1 MSSTDESAGMAD
13 TDINSTDP
21 DGTNVPGHD
30 DSGSAAAQGSGDDAD
45 RGNLDGSNPVAE
57 PRDRSLDQAGSE
69 GGGNGSFDDGAFIGR
84 GVNTLAAFGADK
96 LRLSDSGVVYVVANL
111 NDGAGNDLN
120 SSEGGGNGSFDE
132 AAPESNGAESDAVDA
147 GQDNGL
153 NE

>member
-30 DSGSAAAQGSGDDAD
+30 DSDSAATQGSGDDAD

-57 PRDRSLDQAGSE
+57 PRDRSLDQAG
-69 GGGNGSFDDGAFIGR
+69 
-84 GVNTLAAFGADK
+84 
-96 LRLSDSGVVYVVANL
+96 
-111 NDGAGNDLN
+111 
-120 SSEGGGNGSFDE
+120 GNGSFDE
-132 AAPESNGAESDAVDA
+132 AAPEANGAESDAVDA

-153 NE
+153 TE

>member
-30 DSGSAAAQGSGDDAD
+30 DSGSAATQGSGDDAD

-57 PRDRSLDQAGSE
+57 PRDRSLDQAGAE
-69 GGGNGSFDDGAFIGR
+69 A
-84 GVNTLAAFGADK
+84 
-96 LRLSDSGVVYVVANL
+96 
-111 NDGAGNDLN
+111 
-120 SSEGGGNGSFDE
+120 GGNGSFDE
-132 AAPESNGAESDAVDA
+132 AAPEANGAESDAVDA